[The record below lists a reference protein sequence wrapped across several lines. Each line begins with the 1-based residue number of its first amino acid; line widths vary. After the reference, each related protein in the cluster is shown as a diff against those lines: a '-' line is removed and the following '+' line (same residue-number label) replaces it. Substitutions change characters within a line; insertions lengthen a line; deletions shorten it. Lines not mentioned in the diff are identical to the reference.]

1 MSIPY
6 HVCEVHQVV
15 DEDGRKIF
23 LAAILIAYN
32 EESSMGSKQISIQQ
46 FLWFQKKKK
55 KMFDL
60 VNFDQILANELDNNE
75 VNILS

>member
-55 KMFDL
+55 KNVWFG
-60 VNFDQILANELDNNE
+60 
-75 VNILS
+75 

>member
-23 LAAILIAYN
+23 LTAILIAYN
-32 EESSMGSKQISIQQ
+32 EENSMGSNQISIQQ
-46 FLWFQKKKK
+46 FLWFQKK
-55 KMFDL
+55 MFDL
-60 VNFDQILANELDNNE
+60 VNFYQILANELDNNE

>member
-23 LAAILIAYN
+23 LTAILIAYN
-32 EESSMGSKQISIQQ
+32 EEKAVWVANKYLFNNSCDS
-46 FLWFQKKKK
+46 KK

-60 VNFDQILANELDNNE
+60 VNFHQILATELDNNE
-75 VNILS
+75 VNILI

>member
-46 FLWFQKKKK
+46 FL
-55 KMFDL
+55 
-60 VNFDQILANELDNNE
+60 
-75 VNILS
+75 

>member
-23 LAAILIAYN
+23 LKAILIAYN
-32 EESSMGSKQISIQQ
+32 KENSMGSNQISIQQ
-46 FLWFQKKKK
+46 FLWFQKK
-55 KMFDL
+55 MFDL
-60 VNFDQILANELDNNE
+60 VNFYQILANELDNNE

>member
-6 HVCEVHQVV
+6 NVCEVHQIV

-23 LAAILIAYN
+23 LTTILIAYN
-32 EESSMGSKQISIQQ
+32 EESSMGNKQISIQQ
-46 FLWFQKKKK
+46 FLWFKKK

-60 VNFDQILANELDNNE
+60 VNFHQILANELDNNE

>member
-46 FLWFQKKKK
+46 FLWFKKK

-60 VNFDQILANELDNNE
+60 VNFHQILATELVNNE

>member
-23 LAAILIAYN
+23 LTAILIAYN
-32 EESSMGSKQISIQQ
+32 EENSMGSNQISIQQ
-46 FLWFQKKKK
+46 FL
-55 KMFDL
+55 
-60 VNFDQILANELDNNE
+60 
-75 VNILS
+75 